1 MVNFKLVPLPDLRIT
16 PEIRARFLNVAQLK
30 EWQLTESS
38 GTYTGLVV
46 HGEKAIPQG
55 FQSMAEISVDIPPAG
70 IPDTKIQEI
79 SQIVQSEFVK
89 RAVILLKK

>member
-16 PEIRARFLNVAQLK
+16 PEIRARFLNVAQLI
-30 EWQLTESS
+30 EWQLTDSS

-46 HGEKAIPQG
+46 HG
-55 FQSMAEISVDIPPAG
+55 VDIPPAG